1 MANRNDEPLAQ
12 INITPLVDVML
23 VLLVIFMIAAPALTH
38 TLATNLP
45 QKSPIDPP
53 KVTKMTLHVEA
64 GDVLALDGQ
73 AMARGEVR
81 AALVAAL
88 ARTPNLV
95 LALDVDPEA
104 EYTSAMRAMA
114 LARNAG
120 VEAIGVISD

>member
-1 MANRNDEPLAQ
+1 
-12 INITPLVDVML
+12 
-23 VLLVIFMIAAPALTH
+23 
-38 TLATNLP
+38 
-45 QKSPIDPP
+45 
-53 KVTKMTLHVEA
+53 
-64 GDVLALDGQ
+64 
-73 AMARGEVR
+73 MARGEVR

-120 VEAIGVISD
+120 VEAIGVIND